1 MDIRTVIITISH
13 IFKMLNTKR
22 IQKQL
27 LEIKVIMSDMKNTLN
42 WIGGRSDVITEK
54 IHELGGAGVELKL
67 PKIKNTAGKRVES
80 IHEA

>member
-42 WIGGRSDVITEK
+42 WIGGRSDVTTEK
-54 IHELGGAGVELKL
+54 IHELGGGVELKL